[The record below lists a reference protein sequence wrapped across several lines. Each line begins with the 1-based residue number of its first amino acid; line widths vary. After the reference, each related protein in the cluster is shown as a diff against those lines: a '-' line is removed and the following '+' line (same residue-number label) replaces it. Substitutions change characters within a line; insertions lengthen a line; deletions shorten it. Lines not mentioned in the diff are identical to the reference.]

1 MLLHLTLKNV
11 LVIVSNFSLGYLLLL
26 KQLLS
31 QNLMSLVPNC
41 FLLGILFTTHLFRPS
56 KIVQVLVVDLL
67 LFLNSLLLK
76 VLKPLLVCEE
86 GVIVKI
92 IIKIFQLW

>member
-11 LVIVSNFSLGYLLLL
+11 LVVVFNLRLGYLLLL

-31 QNLMSLVPNC
+31 QNLTSFVPNC
-41 FLLGILFTTHLFRPS
+41 FLLGILFTTHLFGAS
-56 KIVQVLVVDLL
+56 KIIQVLVVDLL
-67 LFLNSLLLK
+67 LLLNSLLLY

-86 GVIVKI
+86 GVIV
-92 IIKIFQLW
+92 